1 MLYYGGLET
10 MSTSKEL
17 DTIANLYHKTKDKV
31 YKDLWY
37 KKLKEY
43 ANGSNNNERRTVSTD
58 SSDRK
63 NPGRDSIG

>member
-1 MLYYGGLET
+1 MI
-10 MSTSKEL
+10 TSKEL
-17 DTIANLYHKTKDKV
+17 DTIANLYHKTKDKT

-43 ANGSNNNERRTVSTD
+43 ANGLNNNERQSLSTN

-63 NPGRDSIG
+63 NTRGNSIG

>member
-1 MLYYGGLET
+1 MLYYGGPET

-17 DTIANLYHKTKDKV
+17 DTLANLYHETKDKV

-43 ANGSNNNERRTVSTD
+43 ANGSNNNERQSVSTN

>member
-1 MLYYGGLET
+1 

-17 DTIANLYHKTKDKV
+17 DTLANLYHETKDKA

-43 ANGSNNNERRTVSTD
+43 ANGLNNNERQSLSTN

-63 NPGRDSIG
+63 NTGRDSVG

>member
-1 MLYYGGLET
+1 MLYYGELET
-10 MSTSKEL
+10 MSLSKEL

-43 ANGSNNNERRTVSTD
+43 ANGLNNSKRQSVSTD

>member
-1 MLYYGGLET
+1 
-10 MSTSKEL
+10 MSLSEEL

-43 ANGSNNNERRTVSTD
+43 ANGSNNNERQSVSTD

>member
-1 MLYYGGLET
+1 

-43 ANGSNNNERRTVSTD
+43 ANGSNNNERQSVSTD